1 MLLNVSVL
9 GVVFFILCIL
19 SLAGWVNSYDSE
31 GSRSQVFFMVVMLTS
46 LLGVCAC
53 FLAAVF
59 LFIMGG

>member
-9 GVVFFILCIL
+9 GVVFFILSIL

-31 GSRSQVFFMVVMLTS
+31 GDRWQVFYMVAMIVS
-46 LLGVCAC
+46 LIGVCIC
-53 FLAAVF
+53 FIAAVF